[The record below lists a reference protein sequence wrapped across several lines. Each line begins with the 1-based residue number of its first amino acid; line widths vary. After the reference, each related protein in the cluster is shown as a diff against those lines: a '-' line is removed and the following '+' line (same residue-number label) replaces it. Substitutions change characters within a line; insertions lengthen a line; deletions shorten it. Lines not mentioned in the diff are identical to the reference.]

1 MILFVSSSS
10 FEINSLLFSLSL
22 DKSQTL
28 EQHTLSAHR
37 GSSSRTSF
45 CSSRRLSHLGSSWGV
60 AERALT
66 LFRCNRSSL
75 SMIEKMRE
83 ISRLI
88 NTKYERETHVLELS
102 VLEGLLTI
110 FQDFL
115 LRFFRF
121 SSYSSVLNCKDRE
134 KEVDWMFIPFSKQ
147 IRWWLWW
154 LRAK

>member
-1 MILFVSSSS
+1 
-10 FEINSLLFSLSL
+10 
-22 DKSQTL
+22 
-28 EQHTLSAHR
+28 
-37 GSSSRTSF
+37 
-45 CSSRRLSHLGSSWGV
+45 
-60 AERALT
+60 
-66 LFRCNRSSL
+66 
-75 SMIEKMRE
+75 MIEKMRE

-134 KEVDWMFIPFSKQ
+134 KEVD
-147 IRWWLWW
+147 
-154 LRAK
+154 